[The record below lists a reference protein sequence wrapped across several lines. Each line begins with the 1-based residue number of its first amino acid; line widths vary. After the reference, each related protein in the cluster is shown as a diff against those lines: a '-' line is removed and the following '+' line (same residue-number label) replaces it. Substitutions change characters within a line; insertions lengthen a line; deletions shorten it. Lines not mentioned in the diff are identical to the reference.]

1 MKKFF
6 RFFRSMKFGMIL
18 LSAVM
23 LLSLAGS
30 LIPQQDS
37 AMRYVRLYG
46 SQAAQLMMALG
57 ATDIFHTW
65 YFYALEIL
73 LCLNLT
79 LCSILR
85 FPQTRKASGEWLAR
99 ARAAQG
105 EQTLEA
111 RQREKLEGYL
121 AARRF
126 RGEEEGDGKVFHKNA
141 AGFYGSFLTHL
152 SILLVLLF
160 GSLVLMTP
168 DIRDQTVMP
177 GGTLALEDG
186 TTVTCESFHIQDET
200 GKLDY
205 ASVLLARSADG
216 QREKRQEIRVNEPM
230 RFGEFKIYQQTYGTA
245 GRVKI
250 TNHAN
255 GAEEIMF
262 LTDPCFLSIDGRN
275 GVYFQALYPGFI
287 REEDGNYTL
296 VTSTAS
302 SYEDPVY
309 SIQSI
314 SGGMS
319 TSVLAFPGEA
329 LRIGDISF
337 TFLSPAEYP
346 GLRVK
351 HVSSWLF
358 GGLYFSFAL
367 MVAALY
373 LCFFAV
379 PVYVRVGQE
388 GFAVL
393 SPKNQQGLMLE
404 LDVLL
409 NEKEKEA

>member
-1 MKKFF
+1 MKKFL

-18 LSAVM
+18 LVLVM

-30 LIPQQDS
+30 LIPQQES
-37 AMRYVRLYG
+37 AMHYVRAYG
-46 SQAAQLMMALG
+46 SQAAQVMIALG
-57 ATDIFHTW
+57 VTDIFHTW

-85 FPQTRKASGEWLAR
+85 FPKTRKAGKEWLLR
-99 ARAAQG
+99 AEKAEG
-105 EQTLEA
+105 EHPLSSE
-111 RQREKLEGYL
+111 QREKLCAYL
-121 AARRF
+121 SARHYRVHETAD
-126 RGEEEGDGKVFHKNA
+126 RKVYSKNA

-168 DIRDQTVMP
+168 DIQDRTVMP
-177 GGTLALEDG
+177 GSDLILEDG
-186 TTVTCESFHIQDET
+186 TVITCESFHIQDDT

-205 ASVLLARSADG
+205 ASVLTMKSADG
-216 QREKRQEIRVNEPM
+216 SQEKRQEIRVNEPM
-230 RFGEFKIYQQTYGTA
+230 RFGEYKVYQQTYGTA

-287 REEDGNYTL
+287 QDEEGNYTL
-296 VTSTAS
+296 ITSTAN
-302 SYEDPVY
+302 SYTDPVY

-314 SGGMS
+314 ADGMS
-319 TSVLAFPGEA
+319 TSVLAFPDEE

-346 GLRVK
+346 GLRIK

-358 GGLYFSFAL
+358 GGLYFSFGL
-367 MVAALY
+367 MVVSLY

-379 PVYVRVGQE
+379 PVYVKVQPDA
-388 GFAVL
+388 FTVL
-393 SPKNQQGLMLE
+393 SPKNQQGLTID
-404 LDVLL
+404 LDALL
-409 NEKEKEA
+409 NEKEQEE